1 MVELVDVY
9 PTLAAVAGLPASS
22 SRRGESL
29 FEPGRRV
36 AGFAELCTSGLRASM
51 WRTLQHKLIRF
62 AREGGKDQGSELYD
76 LRKDP
81 GEWNNLYN
89 DPALL
94 PLRKELDQQL
104 EARLLLLGD
113 NVAGPGGAS

>member
-1 MVELVDVY
+1 
-9 PTLAAVAGLPASS
+9 
-22 SRRGESL
+22 
-29 FEPGRRV
+29 
-36 AGFAELCTSGLRASM
+36 M
-51 WRTLQHKLIRF
+51 WRTQTHKLIRF
-62 AREGGKDQGSELYD
+62 AREGGTDQGGELYD

-81 GEWNNLYN
+81 AEWNNLYN
-89 DPALL
+89 DPAML

>member
-1 MVELVDVY
+1 
-9 PTLAAVAGLPASS
+9 LAGVPAIAPC
-22 SRRGESL
+22 RGENL
-29 FEPGRRV
+29 FEPGRRA

-51 WRTLQHKLIRF
+51 WRNRTHKLIRF
-62 AREGGKDQGSELYD
+62 AREGGKDQGGELYD
-76 LRKDP
+76 LQQDP
-81 GEWNNLYN
+81 GEWNNLYD
-89 DPALL
+89 DPVML